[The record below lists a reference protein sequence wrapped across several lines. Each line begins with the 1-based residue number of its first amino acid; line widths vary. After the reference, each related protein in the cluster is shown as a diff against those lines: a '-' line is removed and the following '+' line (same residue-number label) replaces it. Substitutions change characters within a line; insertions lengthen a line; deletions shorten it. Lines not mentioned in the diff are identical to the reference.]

1 MVEPLPTTISSI
13 VIVDVERGS
22 VSCVGVL
29 QSVSEGTQ
37 RSGRLP
43 HSFLLPLDK
52 LFSVD
57 KTGLVGRSEP
67 EAAEGGVHHVE

>member
-1 MVEPLPTTISSI
+1 M
-13 VIVDVERGS
+13 DVERGS

-43 HSFLLPLDK
+43 HSLLLPLDK

-67 EAAEGGVHHVE
+67 EAAEVEGCTMLNDCKKNCQ